1 MYCFFE
7 AGEKTVTN
15 SYDVIADTIRPDDD
29 NITFGNATVPTSIVN
44 ATAPSPSVSF
54 LGCAALKTESLF
66 SLVFNSLL
74 LLGSQY

>member
-29 NITFGNATVPTSIVN
+29 DITFGNATVPTSIVN
-44 ATAPSPSVSF
+44 ATAPSPSISF
-54 LGCAALKTESLF
+54 LGFCAVFETESLH
-66 SLVFNSLL
+66 SLDF
-74 LLGSQY
+74 

>member
-29 NITFGNATVPTSIVN
+29 DITFGNATVPTSIVN
-44 ATAPSPSVSF
+44 ATAPSPSVRF
-54 LGCAALKTESLF
+54 F
-66 SLVFNSLL
+66 
-74 LLGSQY
+74 

>member
-29 NITFGNATVPTSIVN
+29 DITFGNATVPTSIVN

-54 LGCAALKTESLF
+54 FRLLRSLEDRKPLQPWFLVLFIFF
-66 SLVFNSLL
+66 S
-74 LLGSQY
+74 